1 MLLETPIGSIEIGDD
16 HLSYAR
22 DPGSIA
28 DEAALDGIY
37 VLRSSVGGGVLGAL
51 GFAFLGPLLVTFA
64 GPSSVLG
71 VVACLYIAATFACA
85 GLPSAPPLR
94 DHESGREAVL
104 RPLHELR
111 EGLRVIH
118 GDREVS
124 RLAGID
130 REVVV
135 MGFTAR
141 PLRVPVE
148 SGEET
153 RGRLF
158 ALVAAPPD
166 EHAGYLESVAS
177 LAAALREE
185 GSVEAIL
192 EAGDPERI
200 ANLPALREA
209 PRVQRLSVV
218 DVMDAAAQRVYPD
231 MALPDAARVLTRGR
245 HSALPVV
252 NKRDEIVGMVSEKD
266 LIKAFLPGY
275 LRISGGAGGE
285 DAGERSPDRT
295 LVRDVMSKAVLC
307 LPVEASIN
315 EAASIIVNKNV
326 DPLPLTRDGKWVGL
340 ISRRSLIRKLLQF

>member
-1 MLLETPIGSIEIGDD
+1 MKQRPLLDAAQISPPLVAT
-16 HLSYAR
+16 SYAEVLDELAAFAAR
-22 DPGSIA
+22 QPGVVDGERFLSQVTSLGADDTIA
-28 DEAALDGIY
+28 
-37 VLRSSVGGGVLGAL
+37 VGGG
-51 GFAFLGPLLVTFA
+51 AFLPHLKSDA
-64 GPSSVLG
+64 
-71 VVACLYIAATFACA
+71 
-85 GLPSAPPLR
+85 
-94 DHESGREAVL
+94 
-104 RPLHELR
+104 
-111 EGLRVIH
+111 
-118 GDREVS
+118 
-124 RLAGID
+124 ID
-130 REVVV
+130 REVVA

-166 EHAGYLESVAS
+166 EHAGYLQSVAS
-177 LAAALREE
+177 IAAALREE
-185 GSVEAIL
+185 GTVEAIL

-209 PRVQRLSVV
+209 PRVQRLSVL
-218 DVMDAAAQRVYPD
+218 DVMDPAAQRVYPD

-275 LRISGGAGGE
+275 LRISGGSGGE
-285 DAGERSPDRT
+285 DGGEREPDRT

-326 DPLPLTRDGKWVGL
+326 DPLPLTREGKWVGL

>member
-1 MLLETPIGSIEIGDD
+1 MAERVKHEPLFGATQISPPLEATSYAEVLDELAAFAARQPGVVDGERFMGQVTSLGGDD
-16 HLSYAR
+16 T
-22 DPGSIA
+22 IA
-28 DEAALDGIY
+28 
-37 VLRSSVGGGVLGAL
+37 VGGG
-51 GFAFLGPLLVTFA
+51 AFLPH
-64 GPSSVLG
+64 
-71 VVACLYIAATFACA
+71 
-85 GLPSAPPLR
+85 LR
-94 DHESGREAVL
+94 SDA
-104 RPLHELR
+104 
-111 EGLRVIH
+111 
-118 GDREVS
+118 
-124 RLAGID
+124 ID

-135 MGFTAR
+135 VGITAR

-158 ALVAAPPD
+158 VLVAAEPD
-166 EHAGYLESVAS
+166 EHAGYLEKVAS
-177 LAAALREE
+177 IAAGLRAE
-185 GSVEAIL
+185 GAIEAIL

-200 ANLPALREA
+200 ASLPVIREA

-218 DVMDAAAQRVYPD
+218 DVMDPAAQRVYPD
-231 MALPDAARVLTRGR
+231 MALEDAARVLIRGR

-275 LRISGGAGGE
+275 LRISGAAGGE
-285 DAGERSPDRT
+285 NGAEREAGGRT

-326 DPLPLTRDGKWVGL
+326 DPLPLTREGKWVGL